1 MQIEIR
7 DLSKAYNGQIAL
19 DKLSLNLQDVGSLA
33 IVGPSGGGKT
43 TLLRVLGGLETPD
56 SGTVVLNGKPVD
68 FQEQQLMAH
77 RKRIAMVFQAYNLFP
92 HLTALQNITLPLVK
106 TRAVPAEL
114 AQQEAV
120 SLLERFGLTEHLHKH
135 PNQLSGGQKQ
145 RVAIA
150 RALALKPEV
159 LLFDEPTSALDPEI
173 TAEILDVINDLR
185 VDNKDL
191 ILVTHEIGFA
201 RHACDYVAFVSEGR
215 VEMHGRS
222 DMVYDQPESEA
233 FRRFVSRII
242 SWKAT

>member
-33 IVGPSGGGKT
+33 IVGPSGGGKA

-56 SGTVVLNGKPVD
+56 SGTVVLNGRPVD

-114 AQQEAV
+114 AQQEDV
-120 SLLERFGLTEHLHKH
+120 SLLERIGLAEHQHKH
-135 PNQLSGGQKQ
+135 PNHLKRGQKQ
-145 RVAIA
+145 RMAIA

>member
-56 SGTVVLNGKPVD
+56 SGTVVLNGRPVD

-120 SLLERFGLTEHLHKH
+120 SLLERFGLAEHLHKH

>member
-120 SLLERFGLTEHLHKH
+120 SLLERFGLAEHLHKH

>member
-1 MQIEIR
+1 MQLDIR
-7 DLSKAYNGQIAL
+7 HLSKAYQGQKAL
-19 DKLSLNLQDVGSLA
+19 DDLSLQLDDVRSLA
-33 IVGPSGGGKT
+33 IIGPSGGGKT
-43 TLLRVLGGLETPD
+43 TLLRVLGGLEIPD
-56 SGTVVLNGKPVD
+56 GGSVVLNGKPID
-68 FQEQQLMAH
+68 FREPQLVAH
-77 RKRIAMVFQAYNLFP
+77 RRRIAMVFQAYNLFL

-106 TRAVPAEL
+106 TRQVPAGQ
-114 AQQEAV
+114 AKAEAEA
-120 SLLERFGLTEHLHKH
+120 LLERFGLAEHMHKH

-173 TAEILDVINDLR
+173 TAEILDVINNLR
-185 VDNKDL
+185 QDQKDL

-201 RHACDYVAFVSEGR
+201 RHACDYVAFVSNGR
-215 VEMHGRS
+215 VELHGS
-222 DMVYDQPESEA
+222 SESVYDNPESEE